1 MRTIFRQV
9 TFFLSLDVIA
19 KHLPAIAR
27 SEGVLQA
34 WKQHDIDGMVLKN
47 MMSSKNMEKL
57 FLFQIAYAGFFK

>member
-1 MRTIFRQV
+1 M
-9 TFFLSLDVIA
+9 IA